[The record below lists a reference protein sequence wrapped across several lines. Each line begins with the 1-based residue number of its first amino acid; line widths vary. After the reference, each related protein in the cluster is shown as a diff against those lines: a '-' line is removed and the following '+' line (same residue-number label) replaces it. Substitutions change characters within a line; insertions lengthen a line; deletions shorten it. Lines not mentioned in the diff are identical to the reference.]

1 MTGAIGWLDCTSGV
15 SGDMLL
21 GALTQ
26 LGAVDVADVI
36 RRLHIDCAVEVRAV
50 RRGPLAATFVD
61 VTAGA
66 DQPHRRLAD
75 VLDLL
80 AAADIAEDVRGR
92 ATAVFH
98 RLAAAESR
106 VHGVGADDIEFH
118 EVGAVDALIDIVGA
132 CAGFAALALDRLV
145 VGSVAL
151 GSGSVTTAHGTLP
164 IPGPAVVELLRD
176 TELLAHG
183 SALPMELATPTGVA
197 LLAEWANA
205 TGPMPE
211 MHVRGVGIGAGG
223 RDIAEQPN
231 VVRMLVGAAPPT
243 STTDDWHLVEANIDD
258 LDPRLWPVVIQ
269 RLFAAGAADA
279 WLTPIVMKKGRP
291 AHTLSALVAAAALD
305 AVIHTVFAESSTI
318 GVRTTVVGK
327 RELDRDWITVGVS
340 GEQLRVKVA
349 RLAGRV
355 INVSPEFADVERA
368 AAALDQP
375 VKTVLAAAI
384 AAAHSALA

>member
-1 MTGAIGWLDCTSGV
+1 
-15 SGDMLL
+15 
-21 GALTQ
+21 
-26 LGAVDVADVI
+26 
-36 RRLHIDCAVEVRAV
+36 
-50 RRGPLAATFVD
+50 
-61 VTAGA
+61 
-66 DQPHRRLAD
+66 
-75 VLDLL
+75 
-80 AAADIAEDVRGR
+80 
-92 ATAVFH
+92 
-98 RLAAAESR
+98 
-106 VHGVGADDIEFH
+106 
-118 EVGAVDALIDIVGA
+118 
-132 CAGFAALALDRLV
+132 
-145 VGSVAL
+145 
-151 GSGSVTTAHGTLP
+151 
-164 IPGPAVVELLRD
+164 
-176 TELLAHG
+176 
-183 SALPMELATPTGVA
+183 
-197 LLAEWANA
+197 
-205 TGPMPE
+205 MPE

>member
-1 MTGAIGWLDCTSGV
+1 
-15 SGDMLL
+15 
-21 GALTQ
+21 
-26 LGAVDVADVI
+26 
-36 RRLHIDCAVEVRAV
+36 
-50 RRGPLAATFVD
+50 
-61 VTAGA
+61 
-66 DQPHRRLAD
+66 
-75 VLDLL
+75 
-80 AAADIAEDVRGR
+80 
-92 ATAVFH
+92 
-98 RLAAAESR
+98 